1 MFNWHLRVDTFLQF
15 EAYAC
20 YTEFQGRISGVVD
33 FLNLTFQSVVTLIVV
48 LILFFSANNGNVD
61 VIECLLNAGAKIDA
75 RTEWGDLPIH
85 YAACWGTHQVLEY
98 LFEEGSPVDKPAAGK
113 QTH

>member
-1 MFNWHLRVDTFLQF
+1 MQYVAHEHMKNMLLCACRCCQKFSHTNAQF
-15 EAYAC
+15 
-20 YTEFQGRISGVVD
+20 GV
-33 FLNLTFQSVVTLIVV
+33 NLIVYSNPNCGFDF
-48 LILFFSANNGNVD
+48 IFSANNGNVD

-113 QTH
+113 

>member
-1 MFNWHLRVDTFLQF
+1 M
-15 EAYAC
+15 
-20 YTEFQGRISGVVD
+20 
-33 FLNLTFQSVVTLIVV
+33 V

-113 QTH
+113 QSPSDKVIWWILFFYETYQVFH

>member
-1 MFNWHLRVDTFLQF
+1 M
-15 EAYAC
+15 
-20 YTEFQGRISGVVD
+20 
-33 FLNLTFQSVVTLIVV
+33 
-48 LILFFSANNGNVD
+48 D

-113 QTH
+113 QSSSDKVLWWNEGTHREPTRGNPPGGTHPGEPTRGNPPGIS